1 MGSLRRNRPL
11 RAFMGYV
18 GLPRLGTARYVLLW
32 SGVAIHLL
40 TIYVG
45 WRLGG
50 WLSAGLSAVFP
61 FAAQAYWILH
71 IWEET
76 DIFFQLPDDRMPR
89 LCRAVARGSVP
100 EAQMKTGRRSGVLFG
115 EGALRVSQQCGLL
128 MKATSL
134 RNDAVD
140 RCAATKLV
148 IHGR

>member
-11 RAFMGYV
+11 RAFMDYV

-76 DIFFQLPDDRMPR
+76 DIFFNFLTIVC
-89 LCRAVARGSVP
+89 LGYAVLWLAVP
-100 EAQMKTGRRSGVLFG
+100 CLK
-115 EGALRVSQQCGLL
+115 LR
-128 MKATSL
+128 
-134 RNDAVD
+134 
-140 RCAATKLV
+140 
-148 IHGR
+148 